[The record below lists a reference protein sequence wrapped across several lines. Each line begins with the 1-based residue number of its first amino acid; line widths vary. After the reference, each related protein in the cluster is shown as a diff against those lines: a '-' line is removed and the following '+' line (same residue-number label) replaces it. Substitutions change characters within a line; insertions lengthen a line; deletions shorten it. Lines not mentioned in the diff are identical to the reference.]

1 VLKSTRP
8 KFKKFRARYAKVL
21 EKLLFSNKGVKI
33 KEKEKK
39 REVISPMIYTKIFG
53 AYKMS

>member
-1 VLKSTRP
+1 MLGFWRNSY
-8 KFKKFRARYAKVL
+8 FQI
-21 EKLLFSNKGVKI
+21 KGAKI

-53 AYKMS
+53 VHNFELGSKYAA

>member
-1 VLKSTRP
+1 
-8 KFKKFRARYAKVL
+8 L

-39 REVISPMIYTKIFG
+39 GEVITPMIYTRIFG
-53 AYKMS
+53 VHKHELG

>member
-1 VLKSTRP
+1 
-8 KFKKFRARYAKVL
+8 L
-21 EKLLFSNKGVKI
+21 EKLLFPNKGAKI

-53 AYKMS
+53 VHNYELGSRYVA

>member
-1 VLKSTRP
+1 
-8 KFKKFRARYAKVL
+8 L
-21 EKLLFSNKGVKI
+21 ETLLFPNKRAKI

-53 AYKMS
+53 AHNYELGPKYVA

>member
-1 VLKSTRP
+1 
-8 KFKKFRARYAKVL
+8 L
-21 EKLLFSNKGVKI
+21 EKLLFPNKGAKL

-53 AYKMS
+53 AHNYELGSKYAA

>member
-1 VLKSTRP
+1 
-8 KFKKFRARYAKVL
+8 L

-53 AYKMS
+53 AHNYELGSQYVA